1 MQRQNCLV
9 IRCKILLGVVWAK
22 ERAEPLHNVS
32 ALSFFIFFSVYFSE
46 KVNPEVKES
55 VGVKAVQ
62 PLAVSTLPGEQSLK
76 PFWIMESIRAEEL
89 EKLVSS
95 AVNHSSVIFE
105 LVDLL

>member
-22 ERAEPLHNVS
+22 ERAEPLHNGA
-32 ALSFFIFFSVYFSE
+32 ALFFIFFSVYFSE